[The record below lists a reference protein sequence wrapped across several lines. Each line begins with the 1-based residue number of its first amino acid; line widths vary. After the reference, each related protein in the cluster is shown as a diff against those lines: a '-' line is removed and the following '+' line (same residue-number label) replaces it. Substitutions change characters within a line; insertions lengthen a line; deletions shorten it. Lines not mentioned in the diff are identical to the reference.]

1 MMSGQ
6 HREYNQLGRDE
17 IMKTCGKILSI
28 ALTLL
33 LACCILQQPAHAQAV
48 DRVKVEHTTLSLPT
62 YPWLD
67 DRNPVFTEYEGRI
80 YYPYTRQDHILKAKE
95 DRQYRAIVLENEYL
109 KVTCLPDL
117 GGRIHSVL
125 DKTTGDEM
133 FHKNDEIKPAL
144 IAMRGAWISGGIEW
158 NAGPHGHTVTIVS
171 PVSVTVVENED
182 GSATLVVGNTEKM
195 FRTRWTVRL
204 TLHPGK
210 AYLDEA
216 ITMYNPTDGVHPY
229 YFWNCTAFPN
239 LEGTRFIYPMT
250 LGTDHNGTKFYK
262 WPMHE
267 GKDLSLLRD
276 YDTMSSVFGYDC
288 EFDFFGSYDYI
299 RDRGLVSYAN
309 HMELK
314 GKKAWTWGK
323 DEFGVV
329 SQMALSDAG
338 PIHAQYIEV
347 QSGPLLTQSDYGML
361 KPHQAVAW
369 REFWYPVHGLGDGF
383 EYATRDVAVQAR
395 RDGRKLRIAAI
406 STGDF
411 PAAVCKLTQG
421 EKVLLEQSADLSPKS
436 PVILELERA
445 PEGPI
450 GVTLSDADGAVL
462 LSYKTPLNIPMVE
475 APDLTEKPARPDGQP
490 TPDELYNKAFL
501 ADSQSNPAKARE
513 GYLAV
518 LEADPMHV
526 PALCGLATLDIEVG
540 RFAEAEVHA
549 QKAVERDP
557 GSGRAWYLLGVAQLN
572 LGNAEEARK
581 SGYKAA
587 RTLDALALGYSLVGR
602 ACMRLGELDEAERAF
617 ARATAEQPLDAR
629 NRDRWLAARYAL
641 GQREKVAEA
650 LSPVV
655 THEDPTDLLARA
667 LLALAKDDPGMFA
680 EDLKS
685 LGGETEFITLETA
698 TFFAELTLVGAA
710 VDILE
715 VSVNESSS
723 PLLHYYLAY
732 YSSEIGKNAVSEA
745 QLDAAV
751 KKPYARTFPSRVEAV
766 PVLEYA
772 VEKRPR
778 DAVARLMLGH
788 VRAGLGR
795 LDSAV
800 QAWRDAVELN
810 PRLSEAWR
818 AVALHAKVKAND
830 LDEAERCYRKAVEAA
845 SHDQLLYAELASLL
859 EQRGKRAEG
868 LQLVERMP
876 KTDHP
881 RYDVVLWL
889 ADAYVAEARYDDCLE
904 LLMTA
909 SFSNWEGASRPH
921 DIFVK
926 ALLARGK
933 DRFAATQHGMALEDF
948 QKALTYPENLE
959 VGAHYALTDAEV
971 RYWLGKTLLA
981 LGRESEARA
990 AWETG
995 AAQVTSSDPPL
1006 PAISVTAAQD
1016 EYVKRCATALEVLN
1030 AR

>member
-1 MMSGQ
+1 M
-6 HREYNQLGRDE
+6 RP
-17 IMKTCGKILSI
+17 CAKILSL
-28 ALTLL
+28 AVTLL
-33 LACCILQQPAHAQAV
+33 VACCILQQPARAQAG
-48 DRVKVEHTTLSLPT
+48 DRVKVDRTTLSLPT

-80 YYPYTRQDHILKAKE
+80 YYPYTRQDHILKTKT
-95 DRQYRAIVLENEYL
+95 DRQYAAIVLENEYL

-158 NAGPHGHTVTIVS
+158 NAGPHGHTVTVVS
-171 PVSVTVVENED
+171 PVHVTVVENDD

-210 AYLDEA
+210 AYLDET

-276 YDTMSSVFGYDC
+276 YDTMSSVFGYEC

-299 RDRGLVSYAN
+299 RDRGVVSYAN
-309 HMELK
+309 HLELK

-323 DEFGVV
+323 DDFGVV

-361 KPHQAVAW
+361 KPHQAVTW
-369 REFWYPVHGLGDGF
+369 REFWYPVHGLGNGF
-383 EYATRDVAVQAR
+383 EYATRDVAVQTR
-395 RDGRKLRIAAI
+395 RDGRKLHIAAI
-406 STGDF
+406 STGNF
-411 PAAVCKLTQG
+411 PGAICRLMQG
-421 EKVLLEQSADLSPKS
+421 KKVLLEQRVDLSPKS
-436 PVILELERA
+436 PVILELDRA

-450 GVTLSDADGAVL
+450 EVRLSEVDEAVL
-462 LSYKTPLNIPMVE
+462 LSYRTPLNIPVVE
-475 APDLTEKPARPDGQP
+475 PPDLTEKPARPDGLP

-513 GYLAV
+513 LYQAV

-526 PALCGLATLDIEVG
+526 PARCGLATLDIEVG
-540 RFAEAEVHA
+540 RFAEAECHA
-549 QKAVERDP
+549 QKALERDP

-572 LGNAEEARK
+572 QGNAEEARK

-587 RTLDALALGYSLVGR
+587 RTLDVIAPGYGLVGR
-602 ACMRLGELDEAERAF
+602 ACSRMGERDEAERAF
-617 ARATAEQPLDAR
+617 ARAVAECPGDPR
-629 NRDRWLAARYAL
+629 NRDRWLACRYAR
-641 GQREKVAEA
+641 GERQEVAEA
-650 LSPVV
+650 LAHVV
-655 THEDPTDLLARA
+655 AHDDPTDLLARA
-667 LLALAKDDPGMFA
+667 LFALAKHDPGMFA
-680 EDLKS
+680 ENLKRI
-685 LGGETEFITLETA
+685 GGETEFITLETA
-698 TFFAELTLVGAA
+698 TFFADLNMVRDA
-710 VDILE
+710 VAILE
-715 VSVNESSS
+715 VCVNESSS

-732 YSSEIGKNAVSEA
+732 YVSEIGNDSAAEK
-745 QLDAAV
+745 QLDAAA
-751 KKPYARTFPSRVEAV
+751 KKPYARVFPSRVEAL

-778 DAVARLMLGH
+778 DAVAHMMLGH

-795 LDSAV
+795 LDGAV

-818 AVALHAKVKAND
+818 ALALHAKVKAND

-845 SHDQLLYAELASLL
+845 SHDQLLYAELAELL
-859 EQRGKRAEG
+859 EQSGKRAEG
-868 LQLVERMP
+868 IRLVESMP
-876 KTDHP
+876 ETSHP

-889 ADAYVAEARYDDCLE
+889 ADAYLTAGRYDDCLE

-909 SFSNWEGASRPH
+909 SFSNWEGGTRPH

-933 DRFAATQHGMALEDF
+933 ERFAATQHGMALADF
-948 QKALTYPENLE
+948 QKALTYPENLH
-959 VGAHYALTDAEV
+959 VGARYALTDAEV

-981 LGRESEARA
+981 LGREAEART

-1006 PAISVTAAQD
+1006 PFIPVTAAQD
-1016 EYVKRCATALEVLN
+1016 EYVKRCATALEILN

>member
-1 MMSGQ
+1 MRSCG
-6 HREYNQLGRDE
+6 NILLLG
-17 IMKTCGKILSI
+17 
-28 ALTLL
+28 LTLL
-33 LACCILQQPAHAQAV
+33 LACCVLQQPVHAQAV
-48 DRVKVEHTTLSLPT
+48 DQVKVEHTTLTLPT

-67 DRNPVFTEYEGRI
+67 DRNPVFAEYENRI

-117 GGRIHSVL
+117 GGRIYSVL
-125 DKTTGDEM
+125 DKTTGDDM

-158 NAGPHGHTVTIVS
+158 NAGPHGHTVSVVS
-171 PVSVTVVENED
+171 PVSVTVVESDD
-182 GSATLVVGNTEKM
+182 GAATLVVGNTEKM
-195 FRTRWTVRL
+195 FRTHWTVRL

-210 AYLDEA
+210 AYLDET

-262 WPMHE
+262 WPIHE

-276 YDTMSSVFGYDC
+276 YDTMSSVFGYKC
-288 EFDFFGSYDYI
+288 EFDFFGAYDYI

-309 HMELK
+309 HLELK

-323 DEFGVV
+323 DDFGVV
-329 SQMALSDAG
+329 SQMSLSDAG
-338 PIHAQYIEV
+338 PVHAQYIEV

-361 KPHQAVAW
+361 KPHQAVTW
-369 REFWYPVHGLGDGF
+369 REFWYPVHGLGEGF

-411 PAAVCKLTQG
+411 PGATCRLMQG
-421 EKVLLEQSADLSPKS
+421 GKVLLEQRVDLSPKA

-450 GVTLSDADGAVL
+450 EVRLMEVDEAVL
-462 LSYKTPLNIPMVE
+462 LSYETPLNIPLVE
-475 APDLTEKPARPDGQP
+475 PPDLAEKPARPDGQP

-501 ADSQSNPAKARE
+501 ADSQSNRARARE
-513 GYLAV
+513 LYQAV

-526 PALCGLATLDIEVG
+526 PALCSLATLDIEVG
-540 RFAEAEVHA
+540 RFAEAEDHA
-549 QKAVERDP
+549 QKALERDP

-572 LGNAEEARK
+572 LGKAREARK

-587 RTLDALALGYSLVGR
+587 HTLDVIGLGYSLVGR
-602 ACMRLGELDEAERAF
+602 ACMRLPNIDEAERAF
-617 ARATAEQPLDAR
+617 ARAVAECPGDPR
-629 NRDRWLAARYAL
+629 NRDRWLACRYAR
-641 GQREKVAEA
+641 GERQEVAEA
-650 LSPVV
+650 LAPVV
-655 THEDPTDLLARA
+655 AHEDPTDFLARA
-667 LLALAKDDPGMFA
+667 LFALEKGDPGMFVQ
-680 EDLKS
+680 DLKRM
-685 LGGETEFITLETA
+685 GGETEFIVLETA
-698 TFFAELTLVGAA
+698 TFFADLNMVRDA
-710 VDILE
+710 VAILE
-715 VSVNESSS
+715 ACVDESSS
-723 PLLHYYLAY
+723 PLLHHYLAY
-732 YSSEIGKNAVSEA
+732 YASSIGNDSVAEKH
-745 QLDAAV
+745 LDAAF
-751 KKPYARTFPSRVEAV
+751 KKPHTRVFPSRVEAV
-766 PVLEYA
+766 PVLEYV

-778 DAVARLMLGH
+778 DAAARMMLGH

-795 LDSAV
+795 LDTAV
-800 QAWRDAVELN
+800 QAWREAVELN

-818 AVALHAKVKAND
+818 SLALHARVKAND
-830 LDEAERCYRKAVEAA
+830 LDEAERYYRRAVEVA
-845 SHDQLLYAELASLL
+845 SHDQLLYAELAKLL
-859 EQRGKRAEG
+859 EQRGKRAEAIR
-868 LQLVERMP
+868 LVEGMP
-876 KTDHP
+876 ETSYP

-889 ADAYVAEARYDDCLE
+889 AEAYVAEGRYDDCLE
-904 LLMTA
+904 VLMAA
-909 SFSNWEGASRPH
+909 SFSNWEGGTRPH

-959 VGAHYALTDAEV
+959 VGAHYLLTDAEV

-981 LGRESEARA
+981 LGREAEARA

-995 AAQVTSSDPPL
+995 AAQPSSSDPPL
-1006 PAISVTAAQD
+1006 PFIRVTAAQD
-1016 EYVKRCATALEVLN
+1016 EYVKRCATALEVLD

>member
-1 MMSGQ
+1 
-6 HREYNQLGRDE
+6 
-17 IMKTCGKILSI
+17 
-28 ALTLL
+28 
-33 LACCILQQPAHAQAV
+33 
-48 DRVKVEHTTLSLPT
+48 
-62 YPWLD
+62 
-67 DRNPVFTEYEGRI
+67 
-80 YYPYTRQDHILKAKE
+80 
-95 DRQYRAIVLENEYL
+95 
-109 KVTCLPDL
+109 
-117 GGRIHSVL
+117 
-125 DKTTGDEM
+125 
-133 FHKNDEIKPAL
+133 
-144 IAMRGAWISGGIEW
+144 
-158 NAGPHGHTVTIVS
+158 
-171 PVSVTVVENED
+171 
-182 GSATLVVGNTEKM
+182 
-195 FRTRWTVRL
+195 
-204 TLHPGK
+204 
-210 AYLDEA
+210 
-216 ITMYNPTDGVHPY
+216 MYNPTDGVHPY

-288 EFDFFGSYDYI
+288 VFDFFGSYDYI

-309 HMELK
+309 HLELK

-323 DEFGVV
+323 DDFGVV

-338 PIHAQYIEV
+338 PVNAQYIEV

-361 KPHQAVAW
+361 KPHQAVTW
-369 REFWYPVHGLGDGF
+369 REFWYPVHGLGDAF
-383 EYATRDVAVQAR
+383 EFATRDAAVQAR

-411 PAAVCKLTQG
+411 PGAVCKLTRG
-421 EKVLLEQSADLSPKS
+421 EKVLLEQRADLSPKS
-436 PVILELERA
+436 PVILDLERA
-445 PEGPI
+445 PEGAI
-450 GVTLSDADGAVL
+450 GVTLQDADGEML
-462 LSYKTPLNIPMVE
+462 ISYETPLNIPVLE
-475 APDLTEKPARPDGQP
+475 PPDLTEKPARPDGQP

-501 ADSQSNPAKARE
+501 ADSQSNPARARE

-526 PALCGLATLDIEVG
+526 PARCGLATLDIEVG
-540 RFAEAEVHA
+540 RFAEAEAHA

-572 LGNAEEARK
+572 LGDADEARK

-602 ACMRLGELDEAERAF
+602 ACMRLGRLDEAEQAF
-617 ARATAEQPLDAR
+617 ARAVAEQPLDAS
-629 NRDRWLAARYAL
+629 NRDRRLAAQYAL
-641 GQREKVAEA
+641 GERETVAAA

-655 THEDPTDLLARA
+655 THEDPTDIVALA
-667 LLALAKDDPGMFA
+667 LLALAKGDPATFA
-680 EDLKS
+680 EDLKRI
-685 LGGETEFITLETA
+685 GGETEFITLETA
-698 TFFAELTLVGAA
+698 TFLADLNLVRDA
-710 VDILE
+710 VAILQACA
-715 VSVNESSS
+715 SESSS

-732 YSSEIGKNAVSEA
+732 YSSRLGNDSAAQK

-751 KKPYARTFPSRVEAV
+751 KKPYARVFPSRVEAL

-778 DAVARLMLGH
+778 DAVAHIMLGH
-788 VRAGLGR
+788 LRAGLGR

-800 QAWRDAVELN
+800 QAWRDAVALN

-818 AVALHAKVKAND
+818 AIALHAKVKAND
-830 LDEAERCYRKAVEAA
+830 LDEAERCYLKAIEVA
-845 SHDQLLYAELASLL
+845 SHDQLLYAELAPLL
-859 EQRGKRAEG
+859 EQRGKRKEAIR
-868 LQLVERMP
+868 LVERMP

-889 ADAYVAEARYDDCLE
+889 ADAYVAEGRYDDCLE

-933 DRFAATQHGMALEDF
+933 DRFAATQHGLALQDF
-948 QKALTYPENLE
+948 QKALTYPENLH
-959 VGAHYALTDAEV
+959 VGARYALTDAEA

-981 LGRESEARA
+981 LGREAEART

-1006 PAISVTAAQD
+1006 PSISVTATQD